1 MNEQQWNGAFS
12 AIRAETSLKEET
24 LAYLARRTHG
34 YRRAPVR
41 RQLGAALAACLVV
54 VSLVGG
60 GLFFTPAYA
69 PGAAR

>member
-34 YRRAPVR
+34 YRRSWAR
-41 RQLGAALAACLVV
+41 RWPRVWLWFLW
-54 VSLVGG
+54 
-60 GLFFTPAYA
+60 
-69 PGAAR
+69 